1 MELIKRCKQTT
12 FASVA
17 WEKKGKITRRE
28 RFLAEMDAVIP
39 WSRLLALIEPHY
51 PKAGN
56 GTQPKPMEQ
65 MLRIYFMQNWFNL
78 SDPQAEDSLYDIE
91 SMRRFAGIELLGHDI
106 PDETTIL
113 RFRHLLEQH
122 QLTERIFAEIRSLL
136 EEKRLL
142 LKSGTIVDATIIA
155 APPSTKNEQKARD
168 PEMHQ
173 TKKGKDWHFGM
184 KAHIGTD
191 RRGIVHSLST
201 TAANVSDITQ
211 MPELLHGEEREVFGD
226 QAYWSEAHR
235 QAALAKGIR
244 YRINRRSP
252 RPLSEYQRYI
262 NRRRSAARAR
272 VEHVFHV
279 VKRLWGFS
287 KVRYRGLAKNT
298 ARLYTAFALANL
310 YLLRRRLLPAA
321 VDVSPVDR
329 EESEKSGKTKPNRTA
344 APASHSF
351 L

>member
-1 MELIKRCKQTT
+1 
-12 FASVA
+12 
-17 WEKKGKITRRE
+17 
-28 RFLAEMDAVIP
+28 
-39 WSRLLALIEPHY
+39 
-51 PKAGN
+51 
-56 GTQPKPMEQ
+56 MEQ

-91 SMRRFAGIELLGHDI
+91 SMRRFAGIELMGHDI

-122 QLTERIFAEIRSLL
+122 RLTERIFAEIRSLL
-136 EEKRLL
+136 EQKRLL

-155 APPSTKNEQKARD
+155 APPSTKNEEKARD

-173 TKKGKDWHFGM
+173 TRKGKDWHFGM

-191 RRGIVHSLST
+191 RHGIVHSVST

-211 MPELLHGEEREVFGD
+211 MPQLLHGEEREVFGD

-235 QAALAKGIR
+235 QAALAQGIR
-244 YRINRRSP
+244 YRVNRRSP
-252 RPLSEYQRYI
+252 RLTEHQRFI

-310 YLLRRRLLPAA
+310 YLLRRRLLPQGTCA
-321 VDVSPVDR
+321 
-329 EESEKSGKTKPNRTA
+329 
-344 APASHSF
+344 
-351 L
+351 

>member
-1 MELIKRCKQTT
+1 MKQTT

-56 GTQPKPMEQ
+56 GAQPKPMEQ

-191 RRGIVHSLST
+191 RHGIVHSLST

-244 YRINRRSP
+244 YRVNRRSP
-252 RPLSEYQRYI
+252 HLSEYQRFI

-310 YLLRRRLLPAA
+310 YLLRRRLQPSQGRCA
-321 VDVSPVDR
+321 
-329 EESEKSGKTKPNRTA
+329 
-344 APASHSF
+344 
-351 L
+351 

>member
-1 MELIKRCKQTT
+1 MKQTT

-39 WSRLLALIEPHY
+39 WPRLLALIEPHY

-191 RRGIVHSLST
+191 RHGIVHSLST

-244 YRINRRSP
+244 YRVNRRSP
-252 RPLSEYQRYI
+252 HLSEYQRFI

-279 VKRLWGFS
+279 VKCLWGFS

-310 YLLRRRLLPAA
+310 YLLRRRLLVAQ
-321 VDVSPVDR
+321 
-329 EESEKSGKTKPNRTA
+329 
-344 APASHSF
+344 
-351 L
+351 